1 MTRAALSFVALLL
14 LAACSQNTTGTPR
27 EVTSHCG
34 LAPITIDYGGK
45 AWKFADA
52 DADDHPRPARWGFNT
67 SIIYLE
73 EIDGELIAH
82 GPDGRDYR
90 LVERTAEGSEGCL

>member
-1 MTRAALSFVALLL
+1 MTRAALSLVALLL
-14 LAACSQNTTGTPR
+14 LAACSQNTTGTPM

-34 LAPITIDYGGK
+34 LGYITIDYDGK

-52 DADDHPRPARWGFNT
+52 DPDDGNAPAGWGFNT
-67 SIIYLE
+67 SVVYLE
-73 EIDGELIAH
+73 EVDGELIAH

-90 LVERTAEGSEGCL
+90 LVERTAEGSDGCM